1 MKVLC
6 TTTSGAGHWVPL
18 LPVARE
24 LADAG
29 HDVTFACPDTA
40 AEALRGRGFVVH
52 PFDEVLDRTDEQNEL
67 MGRAMATGEQEL
79 AERAIAMGFGLLSP
93 RAALPRLEQTISD
106 AEPDLVVRDP
116 AEFASMVLA
125 ERDGVPTVA
134 AGGGL
139 QSALSYF
146 SGLVDEHV
154 RRLRHEVAG
163 APRDAVHSDQLLLT
177 ATPPRFDVPGD
188 PYVRVVRY
196 RPAVP
201 LAPPPTDEPPRVYA
215 TLGTAVMREPG
226 GAAVLEA
233 IVGALSQLDVR
244 AVITTGVDPGGLDL
258 PRLPEHV
265 EVRRFADH
273 HEIIPES
280 RVVITHGGAGTV
292 QDALLMGRPMVVLPQ
307 FADQFFNAERVA
319 QTGVGTA
326 LVGDDQTSD
335 RIAASIKDVLT
346 GAHDAAV
353 QRMATEA
360 EEVQSLAEVLP
371 QLQALARSR

>member
-18 LPVARE
+18 LPVARA

-40 AEALRGRGFVVH
+40 AEAIRGRGFVVH
-52 PFDEVLDRTDEQNEL
+52 PFDEVLDRTDEQKEL
-67 MGRAMATGEQEL
+67 MRRAMATGDQEL
-79 AERAIAMGFGLLSP
+79 AERAIAMGFGLISP
-93 RAALPRLEQTISD
+93 RAALPRLERTFREV
-106 AEPDLVVRDP
+106 APDLVVRDP
-116 AEFASMVLA
+116 AEFAGMVLA

-134 AGGGL
+134 AAGGL

-154 RRLRHEVAG
+154 RRLRSEVA
-163 APRDAVHSDQLLLT
+163 AEPLEAVLSDELVLT
-177 ATPPRFDVPGD
+177 ATPPGFDVPGD
-188 PYVRVVRY
+188 PSVRVVRY
-196 RPAVP
+196 RLTVP
-201 LAPPPTDEPPRVYA
+201 LTSLPTDEPPRVYA
-215 TLGTAVMREPG
+215 TLGTAVMHEPR

-233 IVGALSQLDVR
+233 IVGALSQLEVQ
-244 AVITTGVDPGGLDL
+244 AVITTGVDPGGLNL
-258 PRLPEHV
+258 PRLPDHV

-273 HEIIPES
+273 HQVIPES
-280 RVVITHGGAGTV
+280 RAVVTHGGAGTV
-292 QDALLMGRPMVVLPQ
+292 QDALLMGRPMVIVPQ

-319 QTGVGTA
+319 QTGVGTT

-335 RIAASIKDVLT
+335 RIAASVRDVLS
-346 GAHDAAV
+346 GAYDAAV

-360 EEVQSLAEVLP
+360 DEVRSLADGLR